1 MAKKKRAFRNP
12 NGYGSVVKLGGQ
24 RRKPYAS
31 RVTTGWHDGKQ
42 IFKYIGYYEK
52 REDAM
57 AALAD
62 FNRGLLTLDTNTVT
76 FKEWGERWFE
86 MCTVEMSDTSINQ
99 YRKSF
104 QNCESLFNLRMV
116 DITSDTIQNMLN
128 TNGKS
133 KSTNIQIRSLLK
145 QVFEHAIANKVITFS
160 PVAFV
165 KTRGTEKR
173 VGNRFS
179 EKEVQWLWDNQDKR
193 FVDIMLILVYTGM
206 RVNEL
211 LSLPK
216 SAVTLKG
223 RYLIWGSKTKAGKD
237 RVIPISNKILPF
249 FKRRMNLSRT
259 YVIEHKGKKLNYQ
272 TFAHSFREYLK
283 LMGADT
289 DHVIH
294 DFRRTTISMLSD
306 AGVALPT
313 IQKIVGHK
321 GDNVTTQVYLNISI
335 ETALEAID
343 KI

>member
-1 MAKKKRAFRNP
+1 MSKKKRKFRNP
-12 NGYGSVVKLGGQ
+12 NGYGSVVKLGGR
-24 RRKPYAS
+24 RRKPFAS
-31 RVTTGWHDGKQ
+31 RVTTGWVDGKQ
-42 IFKYIGYYEK
+42 VYKYIGYYEK
-52 REDAM
+52 REDALS
-57 AALAD
+57 ALAD
-62 FNRGLLTLDTNTVT
+62 FNRGLLSVDTNTVT
-76 FKEWGERWFE
+76 FKEWAERWFE
-86 MCTVEMSDTSINQ
+86 VCTIEMSEVSVNQ

-116 DITSDTIQNMLN
+116 DITSDAIQNMLN

-173 VGNRFS
+173 VGTRFT
-179 EKEVQWLWDNQDKR
+179 EKEIQWLWDNQDKR

-223 RYLIWGSKTKAGKD
+223 RYIIWGSKTKAGKD
-237 RVIPISNKILPF
+237 RVIPISKKILPLLE
-249 FKRRMNLSRT
+249 KRMKWSRT
-259 YVIEHKGKKLNYQ
+259 YAIEYKGKKLNYQ
-272 TFAHSFREYLK
+272 TFAHSFRDCLK
-283 LMGADT
+283 QMGSDPS
-289 DHVIH
+289 HVIH

-335 ETALEAID
+335 ESAIEAID